1 MEEKMQSI
9 ICYQRYMDR
18 ECEGQEG
25 PLMRISFA
33 LGCNSR
39 LKQILLWNAISSF
52 IKKASKAND
61 QKQSSR
67 TRVLS

>member
-1 MEEKMQSI
+1 MQSST
-9 ICYQRYMDR
+9 CYQCYMNR

-33 LGCNSR
+33 LGCDSR
-39 LKQILLWNAISSF
+39 LKQILLWSAISSF
-52 IKKASKAND
+52 IKKASKAID